1 MLVVVVD
8 NLLSV
13 IHATVT
19 DLDSVAVED
28 LSELVI
34 LREVFIYQGEESVTD
49 IRVDIFTEWRIVPED
64 VVTLSVF
71 PFSSR
76 CWFVMQSVVVS
87 AFVECFL
94 VRRGGLVE

>member
-34 LREVFIYQGEESVTD
+34 LREVFIY
-49 IRVDIFTEWRIVPED
+49 
-64 VVTLSVF
+64 
-71 PFSSR
+71 
-76 CWFVMQSVVVS
+76 
-87 AFVECFL
+87 
-94 VRRGGLVE
+94 

>member
-49 IRVDIFTEWRIVPED
+49 ISFDIFTECLNLYSSIGVRLVWSALEKSHC
-64 VVTLSVF
+64 TL
-71 PFSSR
+71 
-76 CWFVMQSVVVS
+76 
-87 AFVECFL
+87 AFKA
-94 VRRGGLVE
+94 RWYDHT